1 MRTLP
6 LLLALVLAACGAP
19 GATPSASSELA
30 IEGSWQLISGRTRAG
45 KVPILADRP
54 ITLSVEGSSIT
65 GTAACN
71 SYGGRLVGA
80 GGRVRIDELGMTAMG
95 CEPDVMAS
103 ESAYTAALSAISR
116 IGRDGDELVL
126 DGPDVE
132 LRFIA
137 LPPPPTAD
145 LVDTTWVL
153 ETVFVGDVA
162 ASLMG
167 ERATL
172 ELRSDGTFA
181 GSTGCRSFTG
191 MWIEQGERITDTSM
205 RMDGPDCP
213 RDLVS
218 QDSAV
223 VSVVGDG
230 FVPTIDGDLLTLTDP
245 GGAGL
250 VYRAEK

>member
-6 LLLALVLAACGAP
+6 LFLAFIVSACGAP
-19 GATPSASSELA
+19 GATPSASSDLG

-45 KVPILADRP
+45 EVPMVADRP
-54 ITLSVEGSSIT
+54 ITLSIEGSSVT

-103 ESAYTAALSAISR
+103 ESAYTAALSAIR
-116 IGRDGDELVL
+116 QIGRDGDELVL
-126 DGPDVE
+126 VGPDVE
-132 LRFIA
+132 LRFVA

-162 ASLMG
+162 ASVVG

-172 ELRSDGTFA
+172 ELRSDGTFS

-191 MWIEQGERITDTSM
+191 TWTEQGERIADTSM
-205 RMDGPDCP
+205 RMDDLDCP
-213 RDLVS
+213 RDLIS
-218 QDSAV
+218 QDSTV

>member
-6 LLLALVLAACGAP
+6 LLLVLALAACGAA
-19 GATPSASSELA
+19 GATPSASSKLT
-30 IEGSWQLISGRTRAG
+30 IEGSWQLVSGRTRAG
-45 KVPILADRP
+45 EVPILADRP
-54 ITLSVEGSSIT
+54 ITLSIEGSSIT

-116 IGRDGDELVL
+116 IGRDGEDLVL
-126 DGPDVE
+126 VGPDVE

-162 ASLMG
+162 ASVLG

-191 MWIEQGERITDTSM
+191 TWIEQGERIADTSM

-213 RDLVS
+213 GDLLS

>member
-6 LLLALVLAACGAP
+6 LFLAFIVSACGAP
-19 GATPSASSELA
+19 GATPSASSDLG

-45 KVPILADRP
+45 EVPMVADRP
-54 ITLSVEGSSIT
+54 ITLSIEGSSVT

-103 ESAYTAALSAISR
+103 ESAYTAALSAIR
-116 IGRDGDELVL
+116 QIGRDGDELVL
-126 DGPDVE
+126 VGPDVE
-132 LRFIA
+132 LRFVA

-162 ASLMG
+162 ASVAG

-172 ELRSDGTFA
+172 ELRSDGTFS

-191 MWIEQGERITDTSM
+191 TWTEQGERIADTSM
-205 RMDGPDCP
+205 RMDDLDCP
-213 RDLVS
+213 RDLIS
-218 QDSAV
+218 QDSTV